1 MTKENIVAIA
11 TGGLVSSAIGII
23 RVSGTNI
30 QHIIKALTH
39 QEALVPRHAYYQK
52 IYAVG
57 DANHSADQN
66 FLSNTVLDI
75 ALVIYFQ
82 GPNSFTGED
91 VLEIQAHGN
100 SVLLNNIVESCL
112 KLGCRMAQAGE
123 FSQRAYMNGK
133 LDLVQAESIA
143 DLINA
148 QSKAEINAA
157 LASLQGRFSQR
168 IRLLNEALI
177 KLRVFVEATLDFPE
191 EDVDFIAG
199 EQVMQQMENIS
210 QQMTTLLASVQQG
223 VLLNNGAKIVIVGQP
238 NVGKSSLFN
247 ALADEDVAIVTDIAG
262 TTRDVLHKQVL
273 INGVTF
279 NLLDTAGIR
288 ESDDV
293 VEQIGV
299 GRAVE
304 AIAMADV
311 CILLIDICSY
321 NNDGSGFSNVGTG
334 FSEADKALLAK
345 VKELLPREVPL
356 IIVFNKIDKLDTL
369 DTLDTLSQTQLQ
381 LSDSKLAS
389 TQLAIS
395 VKNAIG
401 LDQLKQSLLNAVG
414 YRDIASDDVFIAR
427 TRHLDAVRRSQA
439 HVDNALVCI
448 GANQLELLAEELRLS
463 HDNLCAITG
472 EFSSDNLLGEIFSS
486 FCIGK

>member
-11 TGGLVSSAIGII
+11 TGGLATSAIGIVRI
-23 RVSGTNI
+23 SGTNI
-30 QHIIKALTH
+30 QHIIQALTH
-39 QEALVPRHAYYQK
+39 QETLVPRHAYYQK
-52 IYAVG
+52 IYAVNT
-57 DANHSADQN
+57 ANQN
-66 FLSNTVLDI
+66 CNSNKVLDI

-82 GPNSFTGED
+82 APNSFTGED

-112 KLGCRMAQAGE
+112 QLGCRIAKAGE
-123 FSQRAYMNGK
+123 FSQRAYINGK

-168 IRLLNEALI
+168 IKILNEALVR
-177 KLRVFVEATLDFPE
+177 LRVFVEATLDFPE

-199 EQVMQQMENIS
+199 EQVMQQMENIN
-210 QQMTTLLASVQQG
+210 QQMTTLLTSVQQG

-262 TTRDVLHKQVL
+262 TTRDVLQRQVL
-273 INGVTF
+273 IHGVTF

-311 CILLIDICSY
+311 CVLLIDVCSY
-321 NNDGSGFSNVGTG
+321 NSSGSGFSDT
-334 FSEADKALLAK
+334 DKALLAK
-345 VKELLPREVPL
+345 VKEVLPSGVPL
-356 IIVFNKIDKLDTL
+356 ITVFNKIDKL
-369 DTLDTLSQTQLQ
+369 SQTPLQ
-381 LSDSKLAS
+381 LSDS
-389 TQLAIS
+389 QLAIS

-414 YRDIASDDVFIAR
+414 YRDIDSEDVFIAR

-439 HVDNALVCI
+439 HVDTALVFI
-448 GANQLELLAEELRLS
+448 SASQLELLAEELRLA
-463 HDNLCAITG
+463 HENLCTITG
-472 EFSSDNLLGEIFSS
+472 EFSSDDLLGEIFSS

>member
-30 QHIIKALTH
+30 QHIIKAVTH
-39 QEALVPRHAYYQK
+39 QETLIPRHAYYQK

-168 IRLLNEALI
+168 IKLLNEALI

-199 EQVMQQMENIS
+199 EQVIQQMENIS

-262 TTRDVLHKQVL
+262 TTRDVLHRQVV

-299 GRAVE
+299 SRAVE

-311 CILLIDICSY
+311 CILLIDVCSY
-321 NNDGSGFSNVGTG
+321 NNVGSGFSNVGTG

-345 VKELLPREVPL
+345 VKEVLPREVPL
-356 IIVFNKIDKLDTL
+356 IIVFNKIDKLA
-369 DTLDTLSQTQLQ
+369 TLSQTQLQ

-427 TRHLDAVRRSQA
+427 TRHLDAVRRSQE
-439 HVDNALVCI
+439 HVNNALACI
-448 GANQLELLAEELRLS
+448 GANQLELLAEELRLA
-463 HDNLCAITG
+463 HENLCTITG
-472 EFSSDNLLGEIFSS
+472 EFSSEDLLGEIFSS